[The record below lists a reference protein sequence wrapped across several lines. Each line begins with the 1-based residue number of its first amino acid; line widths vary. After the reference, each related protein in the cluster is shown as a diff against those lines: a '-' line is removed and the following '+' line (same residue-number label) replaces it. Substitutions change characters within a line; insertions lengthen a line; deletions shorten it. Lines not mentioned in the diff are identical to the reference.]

1 MHITAKKLNS
11 AQINYTT
18 IDKKLFCV
26 IATLQEFCSIL
37 LGAELHVH
45 TNHKNILSIGDSS
58 QHQLSCISYVNEY
71 GPEFH
76 YVEGSLNVI
85 AYTFSRLLRN
95 DVSSPLVGK
104 KTDNVASN
112 SESDNEYDSL
122 FLSLLDDREILD
134 CLLNLPC
141 ISSNKKRKR
150 KDDKKGKNLGDTV

>member
-1 MHITAKKLNS
+1 
-11 AQINYTT
+11 
-18 IDKKLFCV
+18 
-26 IATLQEFCSIL
+26 
-37 LGAELHVH
+37 
-45 TNHKNILSIGDSS
+45 
-58 QHQLSCISYVNEY
+58 
-71 GPEFH
+71 
-76 YVEGSLNVI
+76 VEGSLNVI

-104 KTDNVASN
+104 KTDNVVSN
-112 SESDNEYDSL
+112 SESDNEYDSM